1 MNKKNLWQYMAG
13 NLRVKV
19 KARDENE
26 KFATFEFTC
35 FASEDVNWYDRF
47 YALED
52 VARAMCELR
61 DWNFKEIVDVNEVK
75 E

>member
-1 MNKKNLWQYMAG
+1 MNKKDLWKYMEG
-13 NLRVKV
+13 HLRVKV

-26 KFATFEFTC
+26 RFACFEFEC
-35 FASEDVNWYDRF
+35 VSNSSVSWYDRSC
-47 YALED
+47 ALED

-61 DWNFKEIVDVNEVK
+61 GWNFKDIVDVNEVK